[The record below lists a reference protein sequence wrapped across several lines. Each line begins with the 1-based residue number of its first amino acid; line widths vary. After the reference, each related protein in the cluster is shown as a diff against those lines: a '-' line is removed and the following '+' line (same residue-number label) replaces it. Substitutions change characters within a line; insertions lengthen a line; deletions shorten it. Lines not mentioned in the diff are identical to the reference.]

1 MTLLLEEEVE
11 IPFTFDYRK
20 VAEDVISQALEVE
33 NFPYDVEV
41 SLVLTNDEEIH
52 TLNQQFREIDRSTD
66 VLSFPMMDYPA
77 PGDFSLLDLSA
88 VSENEELILGDIV
101 ISVEHVMAQAKEY
114 GHSFK
119 REYAFLIAHSMLHLM
134 GYDHMSPEEASIM
147 EERQSYILDLLHI
160 TREKEK
166 NV

>member
-1 MTLLLEEEVE
+1 
-11 IPFTFDYRK
+11 
-20 VAEDVISQALEVE
+20 
-33 NFPYDVEV
+33 
-41 SLVLTNDEEIH
+41 
-52 TLNQQFREIDRSTD
+52 
-66 VLSFPMMDYPA
+66 
-77 PGDFSLLDLSA
+77 
-88 VSENEELILGDIV
+88 
-101 ISVEHVMAQAKEY
+101 MAQAKEY

-160 TREKEK
+160 TSEEEK

>member
-20 VAEDVISQALEVE
+20 VA
-33 NFPYDVEV
+33 
-41 SLVLTNDEEIH
+41 
-52 TLNQQFREIDRSTD
+52 
-66 VLSFPMMDYPA
+66 
-77 PGDFSLLDLSA
+77 
-88 VSENEELILGDIV
+88 EELILGDIV

-160 TREKEK
+160 TREEEK